1 MYMVNESMTVNKINV
16 SGEREWNVNSNLVN
30 QFGKI
35 EDNCIDINDNMMYD
49 SNNITNKDNMN
60 ILMNKNK
67 ILNIKFN
74 NHITQNEG
82 IRIDDLDINDDVNRL
97 NTQIDQFVMVE
108 NNSRIKIKEIVNHN
122 I

>member
-60 ILMNKNK
+60 ILINKNK